1 MSSTYGAPAHD
12 APPPTQTSRPATG
25 ADVAARNR
33 RRLAE
38 LLQGLLLPLT
48 GFALVLIAWQLA
60 IMIWDI
66 QEFMLPAPG
75 TVLETLW
82 IERDQLWFHAQRTI
96 IGFAVGFLLSAV
108 VGIPLATLLA
118 FSRVA
123 SGLLYP
129 LIIATQSLPKSAL
142 APLFLVWL
150 GFGVKSEIGIAF
162 LIAVFPV
169 LINTMA
175 GLRALPTQLLYL
187 GKSMG
192 GSRLRIFLKVRLPYA
207 MPSIFA
213 GLKVAVTLAII
224 GAVVG
229 EFVGSNAGLGY
240 LIVSTAVNLNT
251 PLAFA
256 ALVLLG
262 VLSMVSFGLVEVVG
276 RKVCR
281 GRDGM

>member
-1 MSSTYGAPAHD
+1 VLT
-12 APPPTQTSRPATG
+12 TVT
-25 ADVAARNR
+25 
-33 RRLAE
+33 
-38 LLQGLLLPLT
+38 LPIA
-48 GFALVLIAWQLA
+48 GFVIAIALWQLA
-60 IMIWDI
+60 ITVFDI
-66 QEFMLPAPG
+66 QEFMLPSPG
-75 TVLETLW
+75 KVLQTLW
-82 IERDQLWFHAQRTI
+82 TEHDQLWFHAKRTI
-96 IGFAVGFLLSAV
+96 LGFTIGFLLAALS
-108 VGIPLATLLA
+108 GIPLATLLA

-129 LIIATQSLPKSAL
+129 LIIGTQSLPKSAL

-150 GFGVKSEIGIAF
+150 GFGLKSEVGIAF
-162 LIAVFPV
+162 LTAIFPV

-192 GSRLRIFLKVRLPYA
+192 GTPLRIFMKVRLPYA
-207 MPSIFA
+207 LPSIFA
-213 GLKVAVTLAII
+213 GLKVAMTLAII

-240 LIVSTAVNLNT
+240 LIVSTSVNMNT

-256 ALVLLG
+256 ALVWLS
-262 VLSMVSFGLVEVVG
+262 VLSMISFAAVEVVG

-281 GRDGM
+281 GREGT